1 MKRNILYAALG
12 AIGLVAT
19 AAGVKVVYDRKKN
32 TDKPKKFKQPKWI
45 RVA

>member
-1 MKRNILYAALG
+1 MKKNVLYATLG

-19 AAGVKVVYDRKKN
+19 AAGVKVIYDRKKQ
-32 TDKPKKFKQPKWI
+32 PKKFKQPKWI